1 MSQSLKLA
9 ALLPLKRSEYIR
21 GKLDEQNL
29 DRMRAARDAGR
40 EWPFPPI
47 VVRKLDKPKKVK
59 GVDYTHAIVDGEHRR
74 FLAVEA
80 KKSEIVVEVV
90 KLTPAMADLE
100 ALRTN
105 LEHGAL
111 LDKKKRGPWV
121 TRLVKVH
128 KMKVPGI
135 AKLLHMTPRSV
146 YRMVA
151 GTDVKKGPRKKSEK
165 KGKGGENGGESAAS
179 TSWSVEQFFTTLAA
193 VSKEARKHA
202 DAVQTFYK
210 AHKDKLATVV
220 DPLLEVLQ

>member
-9 ALLPLKRSEYIR
+9 ALLPLKRGEYIR
-21 GKLDEQNL
+21 GKLDEKNL
-29 DRMRAARDAGR
+29 ERLRAVRDAGR

-47 VVRKLDKPKKVK
+47 QVRKLDKPKKVK
-59 GVDYTHAIVDGEHRR
+59 GVEYGYAIFDGEHRR
-74 FLAVEA
+74 FLAGEA
-80 KKSEIVVEVV
+80 KRTEILVDVV
-90 KLTPAMADLE
+90 KVTPAMADLE
-100 ALRTN
+100 ALRKN

-111 LDKKKRGPWV
+111 IDKKKRGPWV
-121 TRLVKVH
+121 KRLVKVH

-151 GTDVKKGPRKKSEK
+151 GTDVKVGPRKKASK
-165 KGKGGENGGESAAS
+165 KDKGGEGNGEG
-179 TSWSVEQFFTTLAA
+179 TVSWSVEQFFTSLAA

-210 AHKDKLATVV
+210 AHKDKLAPVV

>member
-59 GVDYTHAIVDGEHRR
+59 GVEYTHAIVDGEHRR

-165 KGKGGENGGESAAS
+165 KGRASDAAGGENGV
-179 TSWSVEQFFTTLAA
+179 TWSVEQFFTTLAA

>member
-1 MSQSLKLA
+1 MSQTLKLA
-9 ALLPLKRSEYIR
+9 ALLPLKRSEYVR
-21 GKLDEQNL
+21 GKLDEGNL
-29 DRMRAARDAGR
+29 DRMRSSRDAGR

-59 GVDYTHAIVDGEHRR
+59 GVAYTYAIVDGEHRR

-80 KKSEIVVEVV
+80 KKSEIIADVV

-151 GTDVKKGPRKKSEK
+151 GTDVKKGPRKKARASDTGSEK
-165 KGKGGENGGESAAS
+165 SES
-179 TSWSVEQFFTTLAA
+179 SWSVEQFFTTLAA

-202 DAVQTFYK
+202 DAVQTFYT
-210 AHKDKLATVV
+210 AHKDKLASMV